1 MTGTNWLEIQNRLLA
16 SYEEVRQELERI
28 PGVVEVGVGLR
39 RRAGALVD
47 EAVYVVSVRRKLPPE
62 QVPAG
67 ELVPSEIRGVPT
79 DVEEHTEP
87 IPLLGFNDERDT
99 KNYDTKVGGS
109 RIGTE
114 HAGGHG
120 TLGCFCKRNDTGAT
134 VLLSCHHVL
143 FDGSSEAGSGVGQDA
158 WSGFICCTCN
168 EIGEVLKGDK
178 NLDAAIAS
186 VNADVPFLPKVRR
199 IKKPDGTVEEEGLLL
214 GVGDPV
220 LSQVVWKVGWKT
232 GLTRGTVSKV
242 VPRVEISVNAPF
254 GTFGQPGDSGSVVV
268 DKATGNV
275 VGLLFAITSADG
287 LIGLAKKISDVF
299 AVMNVSL
306 LPSDPNAQYTESA
319 DEDEEP
325 FALPPPSPFTAL
337 VDRLRDHDAG
347 RELLRIADRH
357 RAECRELIN
366 TRRRLTVVW
375 HRNRGP
381 GWLAA
386 FGRSARDPLYR
397 VPEQIDGVRRD
408 QALPAIAE
416 ALAAEAGDQLRHD
429 LATHGPALL
438 AALSTQDT
446 VGEVV
451 ARLRPA
457 VPS

>member
-16 SYEEVRQELERI
+16 SYEDVRQELVRI

-62 QVPAG
+62 QVPPG

-99 KNYDTKVGGS
+99 KNYDTKVGGT

-114 HAGGHG
+114 HSGGNG

-143 FDGSSEAGSGVGQDA
+143 FSGNSEAGSGVGQDA

-220 LSQVVWKVGWKT
+220 MNQVVWKVGWKT

-242 VPRVEISVNAPF
+242 VPRIEISVNAPF

-275 VGLLFAITSADG
+275 VGLLVAITSADG

-299 AVMNVSL
+299 AVLNVSL
-306 LPSDPNAQYTESA
+306 LPSDPNAQYSESA

-337 VDRLRDHDAG
+337 VDRLREHDTG
-347 RELLRIADRH
+347 RELLRVADRH
-357 RAECRELIN
+357 RAECRELIA
-366 TRRRLTVVW
+366 TRR
-375 HRNRGP
+375 
-381 GWLAA
+381 
-386 FGRSARDPLYR
+386 
-397 VPEQIDGVRRD
+397 
-408 QALPAIAE
+408 
-416 ALAAEAGDQLRHD
+416 
-429 LATHGPALL
+429 
-438 AALSTQDT
+438 
-446 VGEVV
+446 
-451 ARLRPA
+451 
-457 VPS
+457 